1 MASLCIRAREP
12 GGREVGEQAWQ
23 PALHTQQVC
32 ASWGRLV
39 PVFFLLFQMPR
50 KDMLDHSGLRLI
62 SDTFIQ
68 PIFIKHPLRGQ
79 S

>member
-50 KDMLDHSGLRLI
+50 KDGLDRSGLSLC
-62 SDTFIQ
+62 DTFIQ
-68 PIFIKHPLRGQ
+68 PVFIKHPLRGQ
-79 S
+79 G